1 LHLALFEQHEKG
13 DFSRIL
19 LMNKIPIPSRSSSQ
33 KAAILSLIVLVLIWG
48 YNWVVV
54 KVALRYSS
62 SSDFAALRILVGL
75 MGLLV
80 VFISSRKPLLPRKEL
95 FGIILTGLLQT
106 GGFYVFSTWALV
118 SGAVGKT
125 VVLNYAM
132 PFWVLLLA
140 WFALGERLQRTQWIG
155 VVSALAGLLFIFM
168 PFRFTKGL
176 FSEVLALLSGF
187 SWAAGI
193 VVAKRLQQRTEL
205 DLLSF
210 TTWQMIFG
218 SIPLFL
224 CAFLIP
230 SPPVRW
236 TATFIATLAYSG
248 ILGGAVAWSLW
259 FFALSRLPA
268 GVASLGTLATPVVGV
283 LAAWIQLGETPTFLE
298 AVGMMLIIGALVLN
312 SIQAIK
318 P

>member
-1 LHLALFEQHEKG
+1 
-13 DFSRIL
+13 
-19 LMNKIPIPSRSSSQ
+19 M
-33 KAAILSLIVLVLIWG
+33 
-48 YNWVVV
+48 

-62 SSDFAALRILVGL
+62 STDFAALRILVGL
-75 MGLLV
+75 IGLLV
-80 VFISSRKPLLPRKEL
+80 VFISSRKPLLPKKEV
-95 FGIILTGLLQT
+95 FGIFLTGLLQT

-140 WFALGERLQRTQWIG
+140 WFALGERLRRMQWAG
-155 VVSALAGLLFIFM
+155 VVAALAGLVFILM

-176 FSEVLALLSGF
+176 FSEGLALLSGF

-193 VVAKRLQQRTEL
+193 VVAKRIQQRTEL

-236 TATFIATLAYSG
+236 TAPFVATLLYSG

-259 FFALSRLPA
+259 FYALSRLPA
-268 GVASLGTLATPVVGV
+268 GVASFGTLATPVVGV
-283 LAAWIQLGETPTFLE
+283 LAAWVQLGETPALLE

-312 SIQAIK
+312 SVQAIK
-318 P
+318 PQGRS

>member
-1 LHLALFEQHEKG
+1 
-13 DFSRIL
+13 
-19 LMNKIPIPSRSSSQ
+19 M
-33 KAAILSLIVLVLIWG
+33 VM
-48 YNWVVV
+48 

-62 SSDFAALRILVGL
+62 SSDFAALRILLGL
-75 MGLLV
+75 ISLFV
-80 VFISSRKPLLPRKEL
+80 VFVSSRKPLLPRKGV
-95 FGIILTGLLQT
+95 FGIFMTGLLQT
-106 GGFYVFSTWALV
+106 GGFYAFSTWALV
-118 SGAVGKT
+118 SGGVGKT

-140 WFALGERLQRTQWIG
+140 WFALGERFRKTQWAG
-155 VVSALAGLLFIFM
+155 VVSAFAGLLLILM

-193 VVAKRLQQRTEL
+193 VVAKRLQQKTEL
-205 DLLSF
+205 DLLSL
-210 TTWQMIFG
+210 TTWQMLFG
-218 SIPLFL
+218 SIPLIL
-224 CAFLIP
+224 CALLIP

-236 TATFIATLAYSG
+236 SAPFVATLFYSG

-259 FFALSRLPA
+259 FYALSRLPA

-283 LAAWIQLGETPTFLE
+283 LAAWIQLGETPTSLE
-298 AVGMMLIIGALVLN
+298 AVGMILIIGALVLN

-318 P
+318 RT

>member
-1 LHLALFEQHEKG
+1 MISVE
-13 DFSRIL
+13 R
-19 LMNKIPIPSRSSSQ
+19 PSQ
-33 KAAILSLIVLVLIWG
+33 KTAILALIVLVLIWG

-75 MGLLV
+75 MSLLV
-80 VFISSRKPLLPRKEL
+80 VFISSRKVLLPRREV
-95 FGIILTGLLQT
+95 FGIFLTGLLQT

-118 SGAVGKT
+118 SGGVGKT

-140 WFALGERLQRTQWIG
+140 WFALGERLRRMQWMG
-155 VVSALAGLLFIFM
+155 VAIALAGLLFILV

-176 FSEVLALLSGF
+176 FSEVLALLSGL

-210 TTWQMIFG
+210 TTWQMLFG

-224 CAFLIP
+224 CAFLVP
-230 SPPVRW
+230 SPPIRW
-236 TATFIATLAYSG
+236 SPPLIATLVYSG

-259 FFALSRLPA
+259 FYALSRLPA

-283 LAAWIQLGETPTFLE
+283 LAAWIQLGETPTLLE
-298 AVGMMLIIGALVLN
+298 AVGMVLIIGALFLN
-312 SIQAIK
+312 AIHAIK
-318 P
+318 PQGRS

>member
-1 LHLALFEQHEKG
+1 MPERH
-13 DFSRIL
+13 
-19 LMNKIPIPSRSSSQ
+19 SSQ
-33 KAAILSLIVLVLIWG
+33 KTAILSLMVLVVIWG
-48 YNWVVV
+48 YNWVVM

-75 MGLLV
+75 MGLLI
-80 VFISSRKPLLPRKEL
+80 VFISSRKPLLPKKEVL
-95 FGIILTGLLQT
+95 GIFLTGLLQT

-118 SGAVGKT
+118 SGGVGKT

-140 WFALGERLQRTQWIG
+140 WFALGERLRRIQCAG
-155 VVSALAGLLFIFM
+155 VAIALAGLLFILM
-168 PFRFTKGL
+168 PFRFTRGI
-176 FSEVLALLSGF
+176 FSELLALLSGL

-193 VVAKRLQQRTEL
+193 VVAKRVQQRTEL

-210 TTWQMIFG
+210 TTCQMLFG

-224 CAFLIP
+224 CAFLIT
-230 SPPVRW
+230 SPPIRW
-236 TATFIATLAYSG
+236 TAPFIATLAYSG

-259 FFALSRLPA
+259 FYALSRLPA

-283 LAAWIQLGETPTFLE
+283 LTAWIQLGETPTFLE
-298 AVGMMLIIGALVLN
+298 AVGMVLIIGALVLN

-318 P
+318 PQRST

>member
-1 LHLALFEQHEKG
+1 MDKTLIS
-13 DFSRIL
+13 DR
-19 LMNKIPIPSRSSSQ
+19 PSSQ

-48 YNWVVV
+48 YNWVVM
-54 KVALRYSS
+54 KVALRDSS
-62 SSDFAALRILVGL
+62 SSDFAALRISLGLVS
-75 MGLLV
+75 LLV
-80 VFISSRKPLLPRKEL
+80 VFIWSRKPLLPRKEV
-95 FGIILTGLLQT
+95 FGIFLTGLLQT

-140 WFALGERLQRTQWIG
+140 WFALGERLRRAQWIG
-155 VVSALAGLLFIFM
+155 VAIALGGLLFILM

-176 FSEVLALLSGF
+176 FSEGLALLSGF

-193 VVAKRLQQRTEL
+193 VVAKRVQQRTEL

-210 TTWQMIFG
+210 TTWQMLFG

-230 SPPVRW
+230 SPPIRW
-236 TATFIATLAYSG
+236 SAPFIATLVYSG

-259 FFALSRLPA
+259 FYALSRLPA

-283 LAAWIQLGETPTFLE
+283 LAAWIQLGETPSFLE
-298 AVGMMLIIGALVLN
+298 AVGMILIIGALVLN

-318 P
+318 PQRST

>member
-1 LHLALFEQHEKG
+1 MEKNLISG
-13 DFSRIL
+13 R
-19 LMNKIPIPSRSSSQ
+19 RSSQ
-33 KAAILSLIVLVLIWG
+33 KAAVLSLIVLVLIWG
-48 YNWVVV
+48 YNWVVM

-75 MGLLV
+75 IGLV
-80 VFISSRKPLLPRKEL
+80 AVFIWSRKPFLPRKEV
-95 FGIILTGLLQT
+95 FGIFLTGLLQT

-140 WFALGERLQRTQWIG
+140 WFTLGERLRRMQWAG
-155 VVSALAGLLFIFM
+155 VVAALAGLVFILM

-176 FSEVLALLSGF
+176 FSEGLALLSGL

-224 CAFLIP
+224 CAFLIS

-236 TATFIATLAYSG
+236 TGTFIATLAYSG

-259 FFALSRLPA
+259 FYALSRLPA

-283 LAAWIQLGETPTFLE
+283 LTAWVQLGETPTFLE
-298 AVGMMLIIGALVLN
+298 GMGMMLIIGALVLN
-312 SIQAIK
+312 SLQAIQTRGQT
-318 P
+318 